1 MEKNLASL
9 NNQVLTVPAVTRICL
24 NLKAIAP
31 RSYEKAFKGMEV
43 KDVVSGLMICISDL
57 TEDQIMIG
65 LNHVRDM
72 GWVPDPAML
81 RRWCLGQFDF
91 SAENTNK
98 FKDSYHGP
106 NAALVNVMGW
116 LEAKGKGD
124 ITNAEKEAYNRCYRA
139 FNHLAYDGSK
149 NATYTAHQAF
159 KENYVEVVKEL
170 ADKEIFQCVWEPPKA
185 LDKPDEPIRFKAVR
199 KDYLSNMNTED
210 TERHERIMQRARQLE
225 SEGMAF
231 GAAMMKASK
240 EQLGGINKAEDY
252 AYPL

>member
-1 MEKNLASL
+1 MEKNLTSL
-9 NNQVLTVPAVTRICL
+9 NNQVLTVQAVTRICL

-43 KDVVSGLMICISDL
+43 KDVVSGLMICLSDL

-72 GWVPDPAML
+72 GWIPDPAML

-91 SAENTNK
+91 SAENNNK

-116 LEAKGKGD
+116 LESND
-124 ITNAEKEAYNRCYRA
+124 LQITNAEREAYNRCYRA

-149 NATYTAHQAF
+149 SATYTAHQAF

-170 ADKEIFQCVWEPPKA
+170 ADKEIFQCVWERPIVIKA
-185 LDKPDEPIRFKAVR
+185 PEKNYNPVEYEDKRTYEQKQNERDAIQKIMDERCLTIGEASMTYHKELLEKGLVR
-199 KDYLSNMNTED
+199 K
-210 TERHERIMQRARQLE
+210 
-225 SEGMAF
+225 AF
-231 GAAMMKASK
+231 K
-240 EQLGGINKAEDY
+240 EIDSAW
-252 AYPL
+252 